1 LNDHH
6 YEPLQGSV
14 EIMKTIRVQGL
25 DKPVSSLI
33 QGSDFFTHEVYDKVC
48 EVLDQFFALGGN
60 TIDTAYIYRG
70 GQSEETI
77 GKWMKERGNRD
88 QVVILTKGAHHDASG
103 PRVNPTAIA
112 SDLAISLERLQT
124 DYVDLYALHRDDVNI
139 PVSVIIDALNEHIQ
153 AGRIL
158 TIGASNWSYQRLQ
171 EANDYAAANGLIGF
185 TFSSPNLSLAKPN
198 EPRWA
203 GCISA
208 DADTL
213 AWHEKTQ
220 LPLLSWSSQAGGFF
234 TGHFS
239 PEKQDNAEMVR
250 VYYSD
255 ANWERLRRAEE
266 LAKTKGVSP
275 IQIALAYVL
284 NQSFPSAALIGAQN
298 KTEQESC
305 LEGSEINLTADEVQW
320 LENVQLV

>member
-1 LNDHH
+1 
-6 YEPLQGSV
+6 
-14 EIMKTIRVQGL
+14 MKTIRVQGL
-25 DKPVSSLI
+25 EKPVSCLI

-48 EVLDQFFALGGN
+48 TVLDQFFALGGN
-60 TIDTAYIYRG
+60 TIDTAFNYRG

-77 GKWMKERGNRD
+77 GRWMQDRGNRKD
-88 QVVILTKGAHHDASG
+88 VIILTKGAHHDANG

-112 SDLAISLERLQT
+112 SDLATSLGRLQT

-139 PVSVIIDALNEHIQ
+139 PVSVIIDALNEHIR

-158 TIGASNWSYQRLQ
+158 TIGASNWSHTRLQ

-198 EPRWA
+198 EARWA
-203 GCISA
+203 GCVSA
-208 DADTL
+208 DTATCE
-213 AWHEKTQ
+213 WHEKTQ

-234 TGHFS
+234 TGNFA
-239 PEKQDNAEMVR
+239 PDKLENAEMVR

-266 LAKTKGVSP
+266 LAKKKGVSP

-298 KTEQESC
+298 LAEQESC
-305 LEGSEINLTADEVQW
+305 LEGSQIKLTADEVQW

>member
-1 LNDHH
+1 
-6 YEPLQGSV
+6 
-14 EIMKTIRVQGL
+14 MKTIRIQGL
-25 DKPVSSLI
+25 EKPVSSLI

-48 EVLDQFFALGGN
+48 TVLDDFLALGGN
-60 TIDTAYIYRG
+60 TIDTAFIYRG

-88 QVVILTKGAHHDASG
+88 DVVILTKGAHHNADG
-103 PRVNPTAIA
+103 PRVNPAAIA
-112 SDLAISLERLQT
+112 SDLEKSLERLQT
-124 DYVDLYALHRDDVNI
+124 EYVDLYALHRDDVNV
-139 PVSVIIDALNEHIQ
+139 PVSVIMDALNEHIR

-158 TIGASNWSYQRLQ
+158 TIGASNWTHQRLQ
-171 EANDYAAANGLIGF
+171 EANDYAAANGLTGF

-198 EPRWA
+198 EARWA

-208 DADTL
+208 DSETL

-220 LPLLSWSSQAGGFF
+220 MPLLSWSSQAGGFF
-234 TGHFS
+234 TGNFA
-239 PEKQDNAEMVR
+239 PDKRDNAEMVR

-255 ANWERLRRAEE
+255 ANWERLRRAGE
-266 LAKTKGVSP
+266 LAKQKGVSA

-298 KTEQESC
+298 KAEQESC
-305 LEGSEINLTADEVQW
+305 LEGSQIKLTADEVQW